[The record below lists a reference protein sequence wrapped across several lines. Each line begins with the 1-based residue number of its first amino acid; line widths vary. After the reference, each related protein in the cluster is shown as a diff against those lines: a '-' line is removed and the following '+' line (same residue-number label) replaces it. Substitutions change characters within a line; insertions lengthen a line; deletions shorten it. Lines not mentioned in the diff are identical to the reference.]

1 MDIGISQVGQNF
13 AINSDLK
20 QLNNEAKEDLN
31 LFKKQSVEEV
41 KDIALLADKDIQEQ
55 IDFELSDKV
64 IDSAI
69 ADVNEF
75 VQTKNRQLNFSV
87 DEGSGRQVVK
97 VTDSQSGD
105 VIRQIPTEEVLNFS
119 KRIKELQTDVSSAVG
134 MFVNKQA

>member
-20 QLNNEAKEDLN
+20 QLNNKAKEDLN

>member
-13 AINSDLK
+13 AISSDVK
-20 QLNNEAKEDLN
+20 QLNNEAKDDLN
-31 LFKKQSVEEV
+31 LSKKQSAEEV

>member
-13 AINSDLK
+13 ALNSDLK